1 VSPTRNGQPAARTTE
16 TDRIEGHDVE
26 DPDRGCSSD
35 GRCIVHIVK
44 RNDDDNHNDGTNFDK
59 HNDGTNFDNHNDST
73 NDDNH
78 RSSGSSRLPGVS
90 DR

>member
-1 VSPTRNGQPAARTTE
+1 M
-16 TDRIEGHDVE
+16 
-26 DPDRGCSSD
+26 
-35 GRCIVHIVK
+35 HIVK
-44 RNDDDNHNDGTNFDK
+44 RNDDDNHNDGTNFDN
-59 HNDGTNFDNHNDST
+59 HNYGTNFDNHNDGT